1 MTPDLDAL
9 STLRRPR
16 LLVRA
21 ARFGLADYLRERDL
35 KRAFPGGP
43 VPPECTLVP
52 ELMKREA
59 DMEARRQSAAAGY
72 SAARHVHVLTVLMA
86 EARRLMRKDS
96 PDPVT

>member
-1 MTPDLDAL
+1 MTPELDAL

-21 ARFGLADYLRERDL
+21 ARFGLADYMRERDL
-35 KRAFPGGP
+35 KRAFPGTP
-43 VPPECTLVP
+43 LPPDGTLVP

-59 DMEARRQSAAAGY
+59 EMEARRQTGAADY

-86 EARRLMRKDS
+86 EARRLMAGER
-96 PDPVT
+96 PDPIT